1 MVYNSDLLFQEN
13 ECLKFEKSL
22 LNTKCSALCTKYSV
36 LRTKYS
42 ALRTENRA
50 LQSKV
55 NNQNTCAVCGND
67 STSSTVSDQVHV
79 IVSINGAFMCSVVTE
94 DVFF

>member
-1 MVYNSDLLFQEN
+1 MVQFSIDMPNLKTLKVMVSNADLLFQEN
-13 ECLKFEKSL
+13 EGLRIDNSL
-22 LNTKCSALCTKYSV
+22 LHA
-36 LRTKYS
+36 
-42 ALRTENRA
+42 ENSA

-55 NNQNTCAVCGND
+55 NNQNTCALCGND
-67 STSSTVSDQVHV
+67 SASSSVSDQVHV